1 MRHTTKTLADE
12 LNRQHSSMKR
22 VVEYMNQER
31 HILFL
36 EKLKVTKHGRVDSKL
51 PRWCYVLNEKQ
62 VLFLKLYLDP
72 NRLGD
77 YILTL
82 DLRGAK

>member
-12 LNRQHSSMKR
+12 LGKQHSSIKL
-22 VVEYMNQER
+22 VVEKMHRER

-36 EKLKVTKHGRVDSKL
+36 EKLKVTKYGRVDSKL

-62 VLFLKLYLDP
+62 VLFLKCYLDH
-72 NRLGD
+72 NRLGNH
-77 YILTL
+77 ILRL
-82 DLRGAK
+82 DL